1 MDWLVFC
8 LSVLTGITALLL
20 IYCVVLTIRLDREKR
35 ERKIGID
42 IVNAS
47 IASLKLNGKKFG
59 KTVAKKKT
67 AKKSNK
73 SYVKGV
79 Y

>member
-35 ERKIGID
+35 ERQID
-42 IVNAS
+42 VNIINAS

-59 KTVAKKKT
+59 NKKT
-67 AKKSNK
+67 TKKAIK
-73 SYVKGV
+73 SHVKGV